1 MGGMDISKQIKQI
14 HLLKQMRQLE
24 KMQFRNTLYLLKS
37 YAKLHA
43 EELAKLPYDFNLLA
57 LLPSNGINE
66 NTHSRIFAH
75 LCAYKYDGEYTFLN
89 HFISF
94 LRTTIELK
102 LPTSLSLIDITAE
115 KQRID
120 VLIRAKECAIIIE
133 NKVKNA
139 IDQIADKSATNA
151 GQLYRYIGEVKS
163 KFRYTDEQIFVVYLV
178 RDRYHEPDER
188 SWEKIINEK
197 KRISIK
203 SKYEN
208 RFCVISYKDAI
219 YPWICNLLDSNCS
232 NLNEPLLYSALV
244 QYEDYLGNELECN
257 KKYEAMNNRLTE
269 LLMEELELNGNVVEN
284 YLKVQDALNNIDNLY
299 NSLEDL
305 ENRCIDSIWKYWAD
319 ELSEMIKAN
328 RWSFFTYEEYLP
340 EINNHTIEINA
351 SILGCPI
358 VLYLVKEDDLM
369 VGMENVDAKA
379 RLQKE
384 IVAIREDIKRAIPDI
399 DISECSRTYAYKIVD
414 YTNGLGQFCQLLDV
428 LEKILNVKSV
438 SNTQI
443 NSSL

>member
-1 MGGMDISKQIKQI
+1 MGGMDISKQIQQI

-24 KMQFRNTLYLLKS
+24 KMQFRNALYLLKS
-37 YAKLHA
+37 HAKLHA

-66 NTHSRIFAH
+66 NTHSRIFTH
-75 LCAYKYDGEYTFLN
+75 LCSYKYDGEYTFLN

-102 LPTSLSLIDITAE
+102 LPTSISLIDITAE

-163 KFRYTDEQIFVVYLV
+163 KFKYTDEQIFVVYLV

-232 NLNEPLLYSALV
+232 NLNEPLLYSALI
-244 QYEDYLGNELECN
+244 QYEDYLGKELGCS
-257 KKYEAMNNRLTE
+257 KKYKVMNNRMTE
-269 LLMEELELNGNVVEN
+269 FLIKELELNGNAVEN
-284 YLKVQDALNNIDNLY
+284 YLKVQDTLDNIDNLY
-299 NSLEDL
+299 GSLKDL

-369 VGMENVDAKA
+369 VGMENVNAKA

-399 DISECSRTYAYKIVD
+399 DISEYSRTYACKIVD
-414 YTNGLGQFCQLLDV
+414 YTNGLEQFYQLLDV
-428 LEKILNVKSV
+428 LEKIINAKCD
-438 SNTQI
+438 SNTQR
-443 NSSL
+443 NSCL

>member
-1 MGGMDISKQIKQI
+1 MDISKQIKQI